1 MRKAVLLFSAFL
13 FFCTSLLLG
22 CVITLKQVKVQGM
35 SELVISHV
43 NLEAPVREALE
54 KVPGGFLVEKPIV
67 QQLDTLQENL
77 MKRKDWTQFL
87 DTAGMAF
94 LQSVAQPDAQLPDLN
109 RQFSELL
116 STDKDTLFQNTSLSD
131 TEQALLLQVL
141 TKQLNL
147 NSRLQTLAKDARAS
161 LTPSAILGIR
171 LLYSGLQEYAVWYVC
186 GAMLLSIVVLLLS
199 AGSVSRTLRIA
210 AVILLMSGLLLL
222 LAGYGLPFLGSL
234 PYLQVGE
241 ILEQGC
247 QWLRTLGVR
256 YVEGFGILFI
266 LSILLKKHAKLSVD

>member
-22 CVITLKQVKVQGM
+22 CVITLKQIKEQGM

-43 NLEAPVREALE
+43 NLEAPLREALE
-54 KVPGGFLVEKPIV
+54 KIPGGFLVEKPIM

-147 NSRLQTLAKDARAS
+147 NSRLQTLAKETRAS

-171 LLYSGLQEYAVWYVC
+171 FFILWLAGVC
-186 GAMLLSIVVLLLS
+186 GTVRLRCHALIHCCS
-199 AGSVSRTLRIA
+199 ASFCRLCFPYTTHSSSYFADEWDTASVSRIWIAFLRLIA
-210 AVILLMSGLLLL
+210 LFTGRGNSG
-222 LAGYGLPFLGSL
+222 AGVSAAANAECSVCRELWNSL
-234 PYLQVGE
+234 Y
-241 ILEQGC
+241 
-247 QWLRTLGVR
+247 
-256 YVEGFGILFI
+256 FI
-266 LSILLKKHAKLSVD
+266 HSI

>member
-22 CVITLKQVKVQGM
+22 CVITLKQIKEQGM

-43 NLEAPVREALE
+43 NLEAPLREALE
-54 KVPGGFLVEKPIV
+54 RIPGGFLVEKPIM

-147 NSRLQTLAKDARAS
+147 NSRLQTLAKETRAS

-171 LLYSGLQEYAVWYVC
+171 FLYSGLQEYAVRYVC

-210 AVILLMSGLLLL
+210 AVILLMSGILLL
-222 LAGYGLPFLGSL
+222 LAGYGLPSLGSS

-247 QWLRTLGVR
+247 QRLRTLSVR
-256 YVEGFGILFI
+256 YVESFGILFI
-266 LSILLKKHAKLSVD
+266 LSILFKKICKAER

>member
-22 CVITLKQVKVQGM
+22 CVITLKQIKEQGM

-43 NLEAPVREALE
+43 NLEAPLREALE
-54 KVPGGFLVEKPIV
+54 KIPGGFLVEKPIM

-147 NSRLQTLAKDARAS
+147 NSRLQTLAKETRAS

-171 LLYSGLQEYAVWYVC
+171 FLYSGLQEYAVRYVC

-210 AVILLMSGLLLL
+210 AADEWDTASVSRIWIAFLRLIALFTGRGNSG
-222 LAGYGLPFLGSL
+222 AGVSAAANAECSVCRELWNSL
-234 PYLQVGE
+234 Y
-241 ILEQGC
+241 
-247 QWLRTLGVR
+247 
-256 YVEGFGILFI
+256 FI
-266 LSILLKKHAKLSVD
+266 HSI

>member
-22 CVITLKQVKVQGM
+22 CVITLKQIKEQGM

-43 NLEAPVREALE
+43 NLEAPLREALE
-54 KVPGGFLVEKPIV
+54 KIPGGFLVEKPIM

-147 NSRLQTLAKDARAS
+147 NSRLQTLAKETRAS

-171 LLYSGLQEYAVWYVC
+171 FLYSGLQEYAVRYVC

-222 LAGYGLPFLGSL
+222 LAGYGLPSLGSL

-247 QWLRTLGVR
+247 QRLRTLGVR

-266 LSILLKKHAKLSVD
+266 LSILLKKYAKLSVD